1 MRERGSDF
9 DALSL
14 FFFSSLLILIL
25 RHRSLRFF
33 GRDDLETLLASTS
46 AADWVK
52 ITEMILGPP
61 PSNFVFVPKHKSNA
75 YENVESRGEDDENN
89 G

>member
-1 MRERGSDF
+1 MLPI
-9 DALSL
+9 AI
-14 FFFSSLLILIL
+14 FFGRKDCQSFNSSF
-25 RHRSLRFF
+25 HALRFF
-33 GRDDLETLLASTS
+33 GRNDLETLFASSS

-75 YENVESRGEDDENN
+75 YENIPFENEMN

>member
-1 MRERGSDF
+1 MCISVSVGRERQKKPCI
-9 DALSL
+9 
-14 FFFSSLLILIL
+14 LLYLLCMPSI
-25 RHRSLRFF
+25 RFF
-33 GRDDLETLLASTS
+33 GRNDLETLLGSNS

-61 PSNFVFVPKHKSNA
+61 PSNFVFVPKHKSSA
-75 YENVESRGEDDENN
+75 YENVPFENDNEMN